1 MSNNCWLK
9 FLKTEFFWK
18 KIMKLQKY
26 FELIMNRSTKVL
38 CPDCAV
44 QCNGSKQKSQLFHYT
59 ITIVTANHNWWHEK
73 IWITSNEFLIG
84 NMYLILFI
92 SYSILLCKNRTL
104 RWIKRLV
111 NLINILL
118 FISGMFFYKS
128 YKTHKCVATVFPTVI
143 FAILSRNL

>member
-1 MSNNCWLK
+1 MNLLW
-9 FLKTEFFWK
+9 TGQ
-18 KIMKLQKY
+18 QKCCV
-26 FELIMNRSTKVL
+26 RT
-38 CPDCAV
+38 V
-44 QCNGSKQKSQLFHYT
+44 QCSGSKQKSQLFHYT

-118 FISGMFFYKS
+118 FISGMCFYKS
-128 YKTHKCVATVFPTVI
+128 YKTPKCMLRYSLKWFLPYCQEISKLVRTLRYVSKFFKI
-143 FAILSRNL
+143 SQK